1 MMLSI
6 LGFGMVITFMYLIMS
21 KRLSPLVALITIPII
36 FALIGG
42 FAAGIDEMMLE
53 GIKKIAPTGVMLMFA
68 ILYFGVMIDAGL
80 FDPLVRIILRFVKG
94 DPMKIVLGTAVLA
107 MLISLDGDGST
118 TYMITVSAMLPLYQR
133 LGMNALNMTCVT
145 ILAGGVMNLTP
156 WGGPTARAATALHVD
171 PADVFVPL
179 VPAMALA
186 IAGILLLAWYLGM
199 QERRRLG
206 VAALPGDTW
215 LDSSVADDG
224 DGSTTY
230 MITVSAMLPLYQ
242 RLGMNALNMTCV
254 TILAGGV
261 MNLTPWGGPTARAAT
276 ALHVDPADVFVPLI
290 PSMVIACAGVL
301 LLAWYLGL
309 KERRRLGLVS
319 LPQGGSWMDNSVSD
333 DGNALPTVEDAED
346 TKRPKLLWVNLALT
360 LALMTALIL
369 GVLPMPVLF
378 MVGFAIALVI
388 NYPNLAEQRRRV
400 VNHAG
405 NVLSVVAL
413 IFAAGIFTGI
423 LNNTGMVEAMSHS
436 FLAIIPDS
444 WGPYLAVI
452 TAIASMPFT
461 FFMSNDAFYFGV
473 LPILSEAAGNYG
485 ITPVEMARA
494 SLAGQPVHLLSPL
507 VPSTYLLVG
516 LAKVE
521 FADHQ
526 KFTLKWAVAIS
537 MLLMLGGLLFGL
549 YPLAS

>member
-1 MMLSI
+1 MLSI

-36 FALIGG
+36 FALLGG
-42 FAAGIDEMMLE
+42 FGADIDEMMLE

-80 FDPLVRIILRFVKG
+80 FDPLVRVILRFVKG

-107 MLISLDGDGST
+107 MLISL
-118 TYMITVSAMLPLYQR
+118 
-133 LGMNALNMTCVT
+133 
-145 ILAGGVMNLTP
+145 
-156 WGGPTARAATALHVD
+156 
-171 PADVFVPL
+171 
-179 VPAMALA
+179 
-186 IAGILLLAWYLGM
+186 
-199 QERRRLG
+199 
-206 VAALPGDTW
+206 
-215 LDSSVADDG
+215 DG

-309 KERRRLGLVS
+309 KERRRLGVVT
-319 LPQGGSWMDNSVSD
+319 LPKGGSWMDNSVSD
-333 DGNALPTVEDAED
+333 DSNPLPTVEDAED
-346 TKRPKLLWVNLALT
+346 IKRPKLLWVNLALT
-360 LALMTALIL
+360 VALMTALII

-405 NVLSVVAL
+405 NVLSVVSL
-413 IFAAGIFTGI
+413 IFAAGIFPGI
-423 LNNTGMVEAMSHS
+423 LSGTGMVEAMSRS
-436 FLAIIPDS
+436 LLAVIPDAM
-444 WGPYLAVI
+444 GPYLAGI
-452 TAIASMPFT
+452 TALVSLPFT
-461 FFMSNDAFYFGV
+461 FFKSNDAFFFCV
-473 LPILSEAAGNYG
+473 LPMLIVAAQGYG
-485 ITPVEMARA
+485 ISPVEMARA
-494 SLAGQPVHLLSPL
+494 SLIGQPVHLLSPL

-516 LAKVE
+516 LAGVE
-521 FADHQ
+521 FGDHQ
-526 KFTLKWAVAIS
+526 RYSLKWATMVCMV
-537 MLLMLGGLLFGL
+537 MLAAALAFGL
-549 YPLAS
+549 FPLVGGVA

>member
-1 MMLSI
+1 MLTA

-21 KRLSPLVALITIPII
+21 KRLSPLVALIIVPIV
-36 FALIGG
+36 FALAGG
-42 FAAGIDEMMLE
+42 FGTGINEMMLE

-80 FDPLVRIILRFVKG
+80 FDPLVRRILRLVKG
-94 DPMKIVLGTAVLA
+94 DPMKIVVGTAVLA
-107 MLISLDGDGST
+107 LLISLDGDGST
-118 TYMITVSAMLPLYQR
+118 TYMITVSAMLPLYRR

-186 IAGILLLAWYLGM
+186 IAGILVLAWYLGM
-199 QERRRLG
+199 KERRRLG
-206 VAALPGDTW
+206 VVTLPGDAW
-215 LDSSVADDG
+215 MDGSVADDG
-224 DGSTTY
+224 
-230 MITVSAMLPLYQ
+230 
-242 RLGMNALNMTCV
+242 
-254 TILAGGV
+254 
-261 MNLTPWGGPTARAAT
+261 
-276 ALHVDPADVFVPLI
+276 
-290 PSMVIACAGVL
+290 
-301 LLAWYLGL
+301 
-309 KERRRLGLVS
+309 E
-319 LPQGGSWMDNSVSD
+319 
-333 DGNALPTVEDAED
+333 ALPTVEDAED
-346 TKRPKLLWVNLALT
+346 IKRPRLLWVNLVLT
-360 LALMTALIL
+360 LALMAALVI

-378 MVGFAIALVI
+378 MIGFALALLI
-388 NYPNLAEQRRRV
+388 NYPNLAEQRRRL

-405 NVLSVVAL
+405 NVLSVVSL
-413 IFAAGIFTGI
+413 IFAAGVFTGI
-423 LNNTGMVEAMSHS
+423 LSNTGMVEAMSRS
-436 FLAIIPDS
+436 FLAVIPDA

-452 TAIASMPFT
+452 TALASMPFT

-473 LPILSEAAGNYG
+473 LPILSDAASHYG

-516 LAKVE
+516 LAKVD

-526 KFTLKWAVAIS
+526 RFTLKWAVLIS
-537 MLLMLGGLLFGL
+537 LVLMGGSLLFAL
-549 YPLAS
+549 YPLAA

>member
-21 KRLSPLVALITIPII
+21 KRLSPLVALITIPIL

-42 FAAGIDEMMLE
+42 FGAGIDEMMLE

-80 FDPLVRIILRFVKG
+80 FDPLVRVILRFVKG

-107 MLISLDGDGST
+107 MLISL
-118 TYMITVSAMLPLYQR
+118 
-133 LGMNALNMTCVT
+133 
-145 ILAGGVMNLTP
+145 
-156 WGGPTARAATALHVD
+156 
-171 PADVFVPL
+171 
-179 VPAMALA
+179 
-186 IAGILLLAWYLGM
+186 
-199 QERRRLG
+199 
-206 VAALPGDTW
+206 
-215 LDSSVADDG
+215 DG

-309 KERRRLGLVS
+309 KERRRLGVVT
-319 LPQGGSWMDNSVSD
+319 LPKGGSWMDNSVSD
-333 DGNALPTVEDAED
+333 DSNPLPTVEDAED
-346 TKRPKLLWVNLALT
+346 IKRPKLLWVNLALT
-360 LALMTALIL
+360 VALMTALII

-405 NVLSVVAL
+405 NVLSVVSL

-436 FLAIIPDS
+436 FLAVIPES

-452 TAIASMPFT
+452 TAAASMPFT

-526 KFTLKWAVAIS
+526 KFTLKWAIAIS
-537 MLLMLGGLLFGL
+537 MLLMVGSLLCGL
-549 YPLAS
+549 YPLAA

>member
-1 MMLSI
+1 MLTI
-6 LGFGMVITFMYLIMS
+6 LGFGMVLTFMYLIMS
-21 KRLSPLVALITIPII
+21 KRLSPLVALITVPIV

-42 FAAGIDEMMLE
+42 FGNGLDDMMLD

-80 FDPLVRIILRFVKG
+80 FDPLVRIILRLVKG
-94 DPMKIVLGTAVLA
+94 DPLKIVMGTAALA

-171 PADVFVPL
+171 PADVFVPMI
-179 VPAMALA
+179 PAMLLA
-186 IAGILLLAWYLGM
+186 CVGIMVLAWYLGM
-199 QERRRLG
+199 KERRRLG
-206 VAALPGDTW
+206 VITMPHDRNW
-215 LDSSVADDG
+215 LD
-224 DGSTTY
+224 
-230 MITVSAMLPLYQ
+230 
-242 RLGMNALNMTCV
+242 
-254 TILAGGV
+254 
-261 MNLTPWGGPTARAAT
+261 AT
-276 ALHVDPADVFVPLI
+276 
-290 PSMVIACAGVL
+290 
-301 LLAWYLGL
+301 
-309 KERRRLGLVS
+309 
-319 LPQGGSWMDNSVSD
+319 VSD
-333 DGNALPTVEDAED
+333 DANALPTVEDAED
-346 TKRPKLLWVNLALT
+346 TKRPKLLWVNFGLT
-360 LALMTALIL
+360 LALMVALVI

-405 NVLSVVAL
+405 NVLSVVSL

-423 LNNTGMVEAMSHS
+423 LSNTGMVEAMSRG
-436 FLAIIPDS
+436 FLAVIPET

-452 TAIASMPFT
+452 TALASMPFT

-473 LPILSEAAGNYG
+473 LPILSEAAGHYG

-516 LAKVE
+516 LAKVD

-526 KFTLKWAVAIS
+526 RFTLKWAVLICL
-537 MLLMLGGLLFGL
+537 LLMIGSLLCAL
-549 YPLAS
+549 YPLAA

>member
-1 MMLSI
+1 MLTA

-21 KRLSPLVALITIPII
+21 KRLSPLVALIIVPIA
-36 FALIGG
+36 FALAGG
-42 FAAGIDEMMLE
+42 FGTGINEMMLE

-80 FDPLVRIILRFVKG
+80 FDPLVRRILRLVKG
-94 DPMKIVLGTAVLA
+94 DPMKIVVGTAVLA
-107 MLISLDGDGST
+107 LLISLDGDGST
-118 TYMITVSAMLPLYQR
+118 TYMITVSAMLPLYR
-133 LGMNALNMTCVT
+133 RIGMNALNLTCVT

-224 DGSTTY
+224 D
-230 MITVSAMLPLYQ
+230 
-242 RLGMNALNMTCV
+242 
-254 TILAGGV
+254 
-261 MNLTPWGGPTARAAT
+261 
-276 ALHVDPADVFVPLI
+276 
-290 PSMVIACAGVL
+290 
-301 LLAWYLGL
+301 
-309 KERRRLGLVS
+309 
-319 LPQGGSWMDNSVSD
+319 
-333 DGNALPTVEDAED
+333 ALPTVEDAED
-346 TKRPKLLWVNLALT
+346 IKRPKLLWVNLVLT
-360 LALMTALIL
+360 LALMAALVV

-378 MVGFAIALVI
+378 MIGFALALLI
-388 NYPNLAEQRRRV
+388 NYPNLAEQRRRL

-405 NVLSVVAL
+405 NVLSVVSL
-413 IFAAGIFTGI
+413 IFAAGVFTGI
-423 LNNTGMVEAMSHS
+423 LSNTGMVEAMSRS
-436 FLAIIPDS
+436 FLAVIPDA

-452 TAIASMPFT
+452 TALASMPFT

-473 LPILSEAAGNYG
+473 LPILSEAASHYG

-516 LAKVE
+516 LAKVD

-526 KFTLKWAVAIS
+526 RFTIKWAVLVS
-537 MLLMLGGLLFGL
+537 LLLMGGGLLFGL
-549 YPLAS
+549 FPLAR

>member
-1 MMLSI
+1 MLTI
-6 LGFGMVITFMYLIMS
+6 LGFGMVLTFMYLIMS
-21 KRLSPLVALITIPII
+21 KRLSPLVALITVPIV

-42 FAAGIDEMMLE
+42 FGNGLDEMMLD

-80 FDPLVRIILRFVKG
+80 FDPLVRIILRIVKG
-94 DPMKIVLGTAVLA
+94 DPLKIVMGTAVLA

-118 TYMITVSAMLPLYQR
+118 TYMITVSAMLPLYR
-133 LGMNALNMTCVT
+133 
-145 ILAGGVMNLTP
+145 
-156 WGGPTARAATALHVD
+156 
-171 PADVFVPL
+171 
-179 VPAMALA
+179 
-186 IAGILLLAWYLGM
+186 
-199 QERRRLG
+199 
-206 VAALPGDTW
+206 
-215 LDSSVADDG
+215 
-224 DGSTTY
+224 
-230 MITVSAMLPLYQ
+230 

-290 PSMVIACAGVL
+290 PAMILACVGILV
-301 LLAWYLGL
+301 LAWYLGL
-309 KERRRLGLVS
+309 KERRRVGVLT
-319 LPQGGSWMDNSVSD
+319 LPQGGSWMDASVSD
-333 DGNALPTVEDAED
+333 DGDSLPTVEDAAD
-346 TKRPKLLWVNLALT
+346 IKRPKLLWVNLVLT
-360 LALMTALIL
+360 LALMAALVIGL
-369 GVLPMPVLF
+369 LPMPILF

-388 NYPNLAEQRRRV
+388 NYPDLAEQRRRV

-405 NVLSVVAL
+405 NVLSVVSL

-423 LNNTGMVEAMSHS
+423 LSNTGMVEAMSRG
-436 FLAIIPDS
+436 FLAVIPDA
-444 WGPYLAVI
+444 WGPYLATI
-452 TAIASMPFT
+452 TALASMPFT

-473 LPILSEAAGNYG
+473 LPILSEAASQYG

-516 LAKVE
+516 LAKVD

-537 MLLMLGGLLFGL
+537 LLLMIGNLLCAL
-549 YPLAS
+549 YPLAA

>member
-1 MMLSI
+1 MLTL
-6 LGFGMVITFMYLIMS
+6 LGFGMVIAFMYLIMS
-21 KRLSPLVALITIPII
+21 KRLSPLVALITVPIV

-42 FAAGIDEMMLE
+42 FGGDINEMMLE

-80 FDPLVRIILRFVKG
+80 FDPLVGRILRLVKG
-94 DPMKIVLGTAVLA
+94 DPLKIVMGTAILA

-118 TYMITVSAMLPLYQR
+118 TYMITASAMLPLYHR
-133 LGMNALNMTCVT
+133 LGMNALRMTCVT
-145 ILAGGVMNLTP
+145 MLASGVMNLTP

-179 VPAMALA
+179 VPAMVIALLSILALA
-186 IAGILLLAWYLGM
+186 WWLGL

-206 VAALPGDTW
+206 VIQLQPGQDW
-215 LDSSVADDG
+215 MDASVAE
-224 DGSTTY
+224 DGS
-230 MITVSAMLPLYQ
+230 
-242 RLGMNALNMTCV
+242 
-254 TILAGGV
+254 
-261 MNLTPWGGPTARAAT
+261 
-276 ALHVDPADVFVPLI
+276 D
-290 PSMVIACAGVL
+290 
-301 LLAWYLGL
+301 
-309 KERRRLGLVS
+309 
-319 LPQGGSWMDNSVSD
+319 
-333 DGNALPTVEDAED
+333 ALPTVEDVEHI
-346 TKRPKLLWVNLALT
+346 KRPKLLWVNFALT
-360 LALMTALIL
+360 CALMAALVV

-378 MVGFAIALVI
+378 MIGFAIALVI
-388 NYPNLAEQRRRV
+388 NYPDLAEQRRRL

-405 NVLSVVAL
+405 NVLSVVSL

-423 LNNTGMVEAMSHS
+423 LSNTGMVEAMSRS
-436 FLAIIPDS
+436 FLAVIPDAC
-444 WGPYLAVI
+444 GPYLAVI
-452 TAIASMPFT
+452 TALASMPFT

-473 LPILSEAAGNYG
+473 LPILSQAAGEYG

-526 KFTLKWAVAIS
+526 KFTLKWAVLVS
-537 MLLMLGGLLFGL
+537 LVLMAAGLVFGL
-549 YPLAS
+549 FPLVA